1 MKGVAIDEGNGDVLR
16 EARADCGLAAVCQL
30 YGSEAFSE
38 TAPVTSFHRLKRE
51 THQLAGPWMSATF
64 ENRSLDSP

>member
-1 MKGVAIDEGNGDVLR
+1 MKGTEMFF
-16 EARADCGLAAVCQL
+16 ARPAPTVDLPLSVSFTAP
-30 YGSEAFSE
+30 EAFSE